1 MSFGEI
7 QREFGV
13 NLSGFMPLVDKNIEF
28 RTEEALEKQ
37 ILSGKININDYS
49 QQEAFRRNFSSDLLA
64 NGRQKQ
70 FSKGFDRLHAWLS
83 LTYKRPSQF
92 GIDKYGEPYIV
103 KSLNN
108 PRINE
113 QAKLYVLSALIV
125 IFQVFGDGNHR
136 TSSEF
141 FKRNT
146 GRELREEEK
155 NLIEDFNR
163 KYDWY
168 RIANNSYPPA
178 IIDDIVDTLVPN
190 FNHMN
195 GLRGGKSK
203 KKRNK
208 STKNKTKKHSK
219 TKRQYKGGK
228 KMKTCWDPNI
238 ISPIFFGY
246 PLKKNKFINN

>member
-1 MSFGEI
+1 MSFEEI
-7 QREFGV
+7 QREFGQY
-13 NLSGFMPLVDKNIEF
+13 LSGFMSLVNKNIEF

-37 ILSGKININDYS
+37 ISSGKVRMDDYT
-49 QQEAFRRNFSSDLLA
+49 QQEEFRQTFRNDLLA
-64 NGRQKQ
+64 NGRERQ

-83 LTYKRPSQF
+83 LTYKTPSQF
-92 GIDKYGEPYIV
+92 GVDKYDEPYIV

-108 PRINE
+108 PRINDD
-113 QAKLYVLSALIV
+113 AKLYVLSALIV

-178 IIDDIVDTLVPN
+178 VIDDIVDTLVPK

-203 KKRNK
+203 KKKNK

-219 TKRQYKGGK
+219 TKRYHKQKGGK
-228 KMKTCWDPNI
+228 KMKTYWDPNI
-238 ISPIFFGY
+238 ISPAFFGY
-246 PLKKNKFINN
+246 SLKTKL